1 LIEVQMF
8 AIASVANAPTTPR
21 RAAAPAPAPVAKPA
35 PAAAGDALALGA
47 HRTRTTKLVPG
58 RDHLDATVHAGDTL
72 SKLAR
77 HWGAAAEGR
86 APAGMLAAIKRANGL
101 TGDGLKVGQRLAIP
115 FDPRGCSVDL
125 EMAIAL
131 QKDAATRR
139 RVGERVPAVDATSL
153 QWHPGPLDSYLAT
166 AERLDGKG
174 LQHYFIADDQED
186 ETGLTWLVRPISQAE
201 YEKLSH
207 GDLGD

>member
-1 LIEVQMF
+1 MF
-8 AIASVANAPTTPR
+8 AIAFVANAPAAPR
-21 RAAAPAPAPVAKPA
+21 RVAALAPVAKPVAAAA
-35 PAAAGDALALGA
+35 PAGDALALGT

-77 HWGAAAEGR
+77 RWGAAAEGR
-86 APAGMLAAIKRANGL
+86 TPAGMLAAIKQANGL
-101 TGDGLKVGQRLAIP
+101 TGDGLRVGQRLAIP
-115 FDPRGCSVDL
+115 FDPQGCSVDL

-131 QKDAATRR
+131 QKDATTRR
-139 RVGERVPAVDATSL
+139 RAGERLPAVDATSL
-153 QWHPGPLDSYLAT
+153 SWHPGPLDAYLAT
-166 AERLDGKG
+166 ANRVDGKG

-186 ETGLTWLVRPISQAE
+186 ESGLTWLVRPISRAE